1 MAVFIKFTASWVGLG
16 SARPCLVDRSRPR
29 VRVSAS
35 FRKIPHLMGW
45 FRVRASPRVSVAS
58 GVRVGASFKCSVA
71 GYLRGEYARFGWRL
85 FADFVVSYTAL
96 GEDGCSDRRAND
108 GNRQCLGDYSVE
120 FLAKLARIQISA

>member
-16 SARPCLVDRSRPR
+16 SARPCLVGRSRPG

-71 GYLRGEYARFGWRL
+71 GNLRGNMPVLSG
-85 FADFVVSYTAL
+85 V
-96 GEDGCSDRRAND
+96 
-108 GNRQCLGDYSVE
+108 CLLTLL
-120 FLAKLARIQISA
+120 LATQR